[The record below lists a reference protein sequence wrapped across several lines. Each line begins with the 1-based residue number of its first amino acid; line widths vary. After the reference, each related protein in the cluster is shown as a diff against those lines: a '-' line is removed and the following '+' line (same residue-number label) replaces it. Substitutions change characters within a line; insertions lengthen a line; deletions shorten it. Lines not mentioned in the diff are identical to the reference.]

1 MAELLQRYYN
11 LILESARINVKNMS
25 FSDVDNSIPMLA
37 LNSGLMSTT
46 IIAGNLVLIGPGFI
60 ANHGSSQEHIQKIS
74 KPFSKYKAS

>member
-1 MAELLQRYYN
+1 MAELLQKYYN

-60 ANHGSSQEHIQKIS
+60 AKSIYKKFPNHFQNTKHHE
-74 KPFSKYKAS
+74 